1 MGSEMTANGLKKPL
15 EDWSQIDWKKIFK
28 AVRNLRQRIFR
39 ARQLG
44 DYRRLRSL
52 QKLMLR
58 SCSNLLLSVRQITQT
73 NAGKETAEIDKEV
86 INTPAQ
92 RVEFVHSWKEGNL
105 KPVRRVEIPKKNGK
119 KRPLGI
125 PTVKDRVMQS
135 IVKNMLEPEWESLF
149 EDHSYGFR
157 PGRSYQDAIEQC
169 FTRLVQNQRGSSDT
183 WVLEADIK
191 GFFDNIAHESIL
203 SRISNF
209 PKRELVKG
217 WLKAGY
223 IFNGNYNPTE
233 KGTPQ
238 GGVISPLLAN
248 IGLHGLEGFIKSTNS
263 RLGVVRYADD
273 FIVTARDKESL
284 EKARTQIQQWVLE
297 RGLELSSEKTL
308 ITSMEDGF
316 DFLGFNHRRYSD
328 KLLIKPTKKMVLDFC
343 RRIGDEIKG
352 LNGASQEVVIIKL
365 NPILRG
371 FANYYRAAVSKET
384 FSYIS
389 HQVWQYLWRWCKRR
403 HPEKGKK
410 WVRERYFYTIKGNRW
425 TFACN
430 NCDRR
435 GKNRLISL
443 YPIASTAIER
453 PIKVKGAA
461 SPDDPTLKDYWEK
474 RHQKHG
480 KTYWEKNSKYYL
492 IAQAQSWKCRVC
504 GESIFNGE
512 EIETH
517 HIVPVAEG
525 GLDDADNLQHLHT
538 ACHKQVHSLKSKLKR
553 AGSKA

>member
-1 MGSEMTANGLKKPL
+1 MVSEMTANGLKKPL

-44 DYRRLRSL
+44 DYRKLRNL

-58 SCSNLLLSVRQITQT
+58 SYANLLLSVRQITQT
-73 NAGKETAEIDKEV
+73 NAGKKTAGIDKEV

-92 RVEFVHSWKEGNL
+92 RVKFVNSWKGGNL

-157 PGRSYQDAIEQC
+157 PGRSCQDAIEQC

-223 IFNGNYNPTE
+223 IFNGNHNPTE

-248 IGLHGLEGFIKSTNS
+248 IGLHGLEKFIKSTNS

-284 EKARTQIQQWVLE
+284 EKACTQIQQWMLE
-297 RGLELSSEKTL
+297 RGLELSPEKTL

-316 DFLGFNHRRYSD
+316 DFLGFNHRHYSD
-328 KLLIKPTKKMVLDFC
+328 KLLIKPTKKKVLDFC

-352 LNGASQEVVIIKL
+352 LNGASQKAVISKL

-371 FANYYRAAVSKET
+371 FANYYRAVVSKET

-389 HQVWQYLWRWCKRR
+389 HRVWQYLWRWCRRR
-403 HPEKGKK
+403 HPGKGKK

-435 GKNRLISL
+435 GNNKLISL
-443 YPIASTAIER
+443 YPIASTIIER
-453 PIKVKGAA
+453 HIKVKSAA

-480 KTYWEKNSKYYL
+480 KTYWEKNSKYDL
-492 IAQAQSWKCRVC
+492 VAQAQNWKCRVC
-504 GESIFNGE
+504 SESIFNGE